1 MISVILFAVAA
12 VVLFFLLIF
21 STHKLRIQGSAEQ
34 LLRELCRAPLPARN
48 HRDFPVVLQA
58 VSDDDS
64 KFLKARVSAK
74 LRARAIRARR
84 AFALEYIHRLRED
97 YHALH
102 KIARLLAIVA
112 PRGGTSEFERMKFAL
127 TFECLWTLVW
137 LKIRFG
143 AQPVRQ
149 MRALADQLGALAST
163 LDSAVA
169 SWQEASIAPK
179 SNAFSV

>member
-1 MISVILFAVAA
+1 MISVILFTVAA

-34 LLRELCRAPLPARN
+34 LLRELCRGPLPARN

-58 VSDDDS
+58 VSDNDHE
-64 KFLKARVSAK
+64 FLKARVSAK

-84 AFALEYIHRLRED
+84 AFALEYLQRLRND

-112 PRGGTSEFERMKFAL
+112 ARTGTNEFERVKYAL

-143 AQPVRQ
+143 AQPVHQ
-149 MRALADQLGALAST
+149 MRVLADQLGALAST

-169 SWQEASIAPK
+169 SWQEASITPK

>member
-1 MISVILFAVAA
+1 MSSVILFAVAA

-21 STHKLRIQGSAEQ
+21 STHRLRIQGSAEQ
-34 LLRELCRAPLPARN
+34 LLRELCRGPLPARN
-48 HRDFPVVLQA
+48 CRDFPVVLQA

-64 KFLKARVSAK
+64 KFLKDRVSAK

-102 KIARLLAIVA
+102 RIARLLAIVA
-112 PRGGTSEFERMKFAL
+112 KQSGTSEFERLKFAL

-149 MRALADQLGALAST
+149 MRVLADQLGALAST

-179 SNAFSV
+179 SSALSA